1 MVRILE
7 KAPDFRARAVSGKG
21 EILELSL
28 ADFKGKWFVLFFY
41 PRDFTAV
48 CPTEIVEFS
57 KRTAEFEA
65 LGAKV
70 AGCSVDTAESHRNW
84 IEKGLGP
91 IAIPLLADPGK
102 EMARSYGAL
111 IEKEGVATRATCIVD
126 PGGVVQYACWHN
138 LHVGRSVSETLR
150 VLEALQTAERTPA
163 EWHRGQET
171 LGR

>member
-7 KAPDFRARAVSGKG
+7 EAPDFRARAVSGRG
-21 EILELSL
+21 EILEVSL
-28 ADFKGKWFVLFFY
+28 ADFKGKWLVLFFY

-57 KRTAEFEA
+57 KRTPEFEA

-70 AGCSVDTAESHRNW
+70 AGCSVDAVESHRSW

-91 IAIPLLADPGK
+91 VSIPLLADPTK
-102 EMARSYGAL
+102 EVARSYGAL
-111 IEKEGVATRATCIVD
+111 LEREGVATRATFIVD
-126 PGGVVQYACWHN
+126 PSGVVQYACWHN
-138 LHVGRSVSETLR
+138 TRVGRSVSETLR
-150 VLEALQTAERTPA
+150 VLEALQTDERTPA
-163 EWHRGQET
+163 EWRKGQKT

>member
-7 KAPDFRARAVSGKG
+7 KAPEFRARGVSGKG
-21 EILELSL
+21 EILEVSL
-28 ADFKGKWFVLFFY
+28 ADFKGKWLVLFFY
-41 PRDFTAV
+41 PKDFTAV

-57 KRTAEFEA
+57 KRAPEFET

-70 AGCSVDTAESHRNW
+70 VGCSVDAVESHRSW

-91 IAIPLLADPGK
+91 IAIPLLADPTK
-102 EMARSYGAL
+102 ELAASYGAL
-111 IEKEGVATRATCIVD
+111 LEREGVATRATFIVD
-126 PGGVVQYACWHN
+126 PSGVVQYACWHN
-138 LHVGRSVSETLR
+138 TQVGRSVSETLR

-163 EWHRGQET
+163 EWTRGQRT

>member
-7 KAPDFRARAVSGKG
+7 KAPDFRARAVTGRG
-21 EILELSL
+21 EILDVSL
-28 ADFKGKWFVLFFY
+28 ADFKGKWLVLFFY

-57 KRTAEFEA
+57 KRSREFEA

-70 AGCSVDTAESHRNW
+70 AGCSVDTADSHRSW
-84 IEKGLGP
+84 IENGLGP
-91 IAIPLLADPGK
+91 VAIPLIADPGK

-111 IEKEGVATRATCIVD
+111 LEKEGVATRATCILD
-126 PGGVVQYACWHN
+126 PDGVVQYACWHN
-138 LHVGRSVSETLR
+138 LRVGRSVSETLR
-150 VLEALQTAERTPA
+150 VLEALQTDERTPA
-163 EWHRGQET
+163 GWHKGQET

>member
-7 KAPDFRARAVSGKG
+7 KAPDFSARAVSGKG
-21 EILELSL
+21 EILEVSL
-28 ADFKGKWFVLFFY
+28 ADFKGKWLVLFFY
-41 PRDFTAV
+41 PKDFTAI

-57 KRTAEFEA
+57 KRAPEFEA

-70 AGCSVDTAESHRNW
+70 AGCSVDTVESHRSW

-91 IAIPLLADPGK
+91 VAIPLLADPGK
-102 EMARSYGAL
+102 EMARAYGAL
-111 IEKEGVATRATCIVD
+111 LEKEGVATRATYIVD
-126 PGGVVQYACWHN
+126 PGGVVQYASWHN
-138 LHVGRSVSETLR
+138 LSVGRSVSETLR

-171 LGR
+171 LGG